1 VPHTPPSI
9 PSSGR
14 LAPALRLVKAP
25 PDSQVGTPVRIFAL
39 VLVVAAL
46 AGGLGLFVL
55 GGPAESAAAPKVIVP
70 YKDRKAAG
78 ATPAAATPAA
88 ATPAASAEPAG
99 SAAPAARPA
108 AAPAPAPA
116 AKPKPAPK
124 PDDGLPA
131 KLSAA
136 LAANRTVVVALY
148 SPDSSVAAMTRAEAE
163 AGAKEAKV
171 AFVAL
176 NVLRPKEIDELTA
189 TLGVISDPS
198 VLVFRRP
205 GKVAARLDGFADREL
220 VAQAAAS
227 AAAAR

>member
-1 VPHTPPSI
+1 MAAVPHTPPSL
-9 PSSGR
+9 PTGR

-25 PDSQVGTPVRIFAL
+25 PESQVGTPVRIFAI

-46 AGGLGLFVL
+46 AGGLGMFVL
-55 GGPAESAAAPKVIVP
+55 GGPAESVAAPKVIVP
-70 YKDRKAAG
+70 YKDRKAA
-78 ATPAAATPAA
+78 AATPAA
-88 ATPAASAEPAG
+88 ATPAATRT
-99 SAAPAARPA
+99 PAATAKPA
-108 AAPAPAPA
+108 AATPTPV

-131 KLSAA
+131 KLTAA

-148 SPDSSVAAMTRAEAE
+148 SPDSSVAAMARAEAE
-163 AGAKEAKV
+163 AGAKQANV

-176 NVLRPKEIDELTA
+176 NVLVPKEIDELTA
-189 TLGVISDPS
+189 TLGVMSEPA

-205 GKVAARLDGFADREL
+205 GNVAVRLDGFADREL

-227 AAAAR
+227 GAAAK